1 MNTEKAA
8 ITDFHGLKD
17 LKPLLS
23 SPGPCVSVYLTLAST
38 AANQSAKANE
48 LGWRETIESIQP
60 KLLAAGSEGGQLL
73 ETLTKWE
80 AIWQDG
86 EPQGKTIAV
95 FRSPS
100 EFKLT
105 WLQEPVTNQA
115 VVGPHFFIRPLLP
128 ELEKP
133 KSFYILALSQK
144 NVRLV
149 HCTLRTS
156 EEVAIPADTATS
168 FEGYMDPVKPDHTR
182 SNMTS
187 TGPSGGH
194 SKGVTGTTDTEREQ
208 KKEYLA
214 HFFRQIDRGINDL
227 LRGSSEPVVLAGVE
241 YELAQYH
248 GLNTYPHLLGEDVQG
263 APNSLK
269 AGEMHARALD
279 AITRSTD
286 KRVDGILAEY
296 DHKVGAGASNRL
308 KDVVT
313 AAHDG
318 RVLHLLVSDSLEKT
332 GTFDESTHS
341 VKGHAANSSDEE
353 DLVND
358 AAVQTILHAG
368 QVYSVSN
375 KKMPNGAPLA
385 AVFRY

>member
-1 MNTEKAA
+1 MNTEKVA
-8 ITDFHGLKD
+8 ITEFDGLKD
-17 LKPLLS
+17 LKPLLN
-23 SPGPCVSVYLTLAST
+23 SPGPCVSIYLTLAPT
-38 AANQSAKANE
+38 PANQSVKANQLSWQE
-48 LGWRETIESIQP
+48 IIESIKP
-60 KLLAAGSEGGQLL
+60 KLLGAGPEGSQLL
-73 ETLTKWE
+73 ETLTNWE
-80 AIWQDG
+80 EIWQDQ

-95 FRSPS
+95 FRSPD

-105 WLQEPVTNQA
+105 WLQEEVQNEG

-156 EEVAIPADTATS
+156 EEVAIPSGTATS
-168 FEGYMDPVKPDHTR
+168 FDTFMNPAKPDHNR
-182 SNMTS
+182 NNMTS
-187 TGPSGGH
+187 AGQSGGH

-208 KKEYLA
+208 KREYLA
-214 HFFRQIDRGINDL
+214 HFFRQIDRGINEL

-248 GLNTYPHLLGEDVQG
+248 LLNTYPHLLAEDVQG
-263 APNSLK
+263 APNGLK
-269 AGEMHARALD
+269 AGEMHSRALD
-279 AITRSTD
+279 AIARSLD
-286 KRVDGILAEY
+286 GKVDEVLAEY
-296 DHKVGAGASNRL
+296 NHKVGPGASNRL

-332 GTFDESTHS
+332 GTFDEGTHS
-341 VKGHAANSSDEE
+341 VKGHSANASEEE